1 MYYNA
6 SRYYTDN
13 VICLFHLLLCFL
25 SAFGKDDSLINKIAI
40 QDYSTQETRTF
51 GDYHDRMNRIAA
63 ALVGEYNLKPNETV
77 ALYSPNNV
85 DYLPIC
91 LAVGICGAKVGTM
104 CKHIAM
110 LLDFHLIKCWY
121 RLLPSIHYLQHLSFA
136 RFSYLAIRRY

>member
-1 MYYNA
+1 MYYTA

-13 VICLFHLLLCFL
+13 VICLFHSSTSFRYL
-25 SAFGKDDSLINKIAI
+25 FGKDDSLINKIAI

-91 LAVGICGAKVGTM
+91 LAVGICGAKV
-104 CKHIAM
+104 
-110 LLDFHLIKCWY
+110 
-121 RLLPSIHYLQHLSFA
+121 
-136 RFSYLAIRRY
+136 